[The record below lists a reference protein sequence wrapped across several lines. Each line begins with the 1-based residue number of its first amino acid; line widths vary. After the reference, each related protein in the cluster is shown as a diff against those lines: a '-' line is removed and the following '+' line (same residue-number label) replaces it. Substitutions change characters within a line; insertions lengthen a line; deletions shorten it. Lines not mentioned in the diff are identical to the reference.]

1 MMVAMFTAILVNGQT
16 YFWESFDAGQMPPEG
31 WSIDALAAQWS
42 VANSSAAGGLA
53 PEGKFSYVQQNTTTR
68 LISPVVDLTGL
79 TTVKF
84 SFRYFY
90 DWYSNPAPK
99 VGVATRSNNGSWNM
113 VWESTPTG
121 NVGPKQINLDINNT
135 DVGQAQFQVCVYL
148 AGNMYN
154 LDYFHVDDMLL
165 FNPLNNDAGLISL
178 SLTPAYFSSP
188 IDVEGTIMCFGNT
201 TINNAEMQWQL
212 NDGPVYTSYVGGLNL
227 TLQQSIDF
235 SCTDLLDAPI
245 GAHSL
250 KVWINKINGS
260 PDDFRGNDTLTKT
273 LYKICHVTSIRPV
286 FEEFT
291 SSTCGPCASFNSGF
305 VPWCTSHEE
314 DITLVKY
321 QMNWPGSGDPY
332 YTAEGGVRRT
342 YYGVSAVP
350 DLYCQ
355 GGNVATSMGEVQNAY
370 DMAIQE
376 IGMMKI
382 AATHHLDNHTI
393 TLNASILP
401 FTDIPGCRVHI
412 VVMEK
417 VTHNNARSN
426 GETDFHHVM
435 MKMVPNAEGTTV
447 DLTDRVP
454 FNVNET
460 VDLTGTNVEEWDDL
474 IVAVFVQHQASKKI
488 YQSAYS
494 VEDGI
499 FAAEA
504 RLASLVY
511 DDEPVPGFSPDTF
524 AYEIRLPT
532 GTTVI
537 PTIAAEPMDTNATVI
552 IIPAYELPGSGTV
565 DVFAENLTTHNTYT
579 VNFLVGG
586 VGTGAIPPPQVSIYP
601 NPARGILNI
610 RNARGAAL
618 QITSANG
625 TIVRTIPSFK
635 GNTIDINDLHPGL
648 YLLSIER
655 TDGSVIRKKVVV
667 Y

>member
-1 MMVAMFTAILVNGQT
+1 MMTMCAALMLHGQT
-16 YFWESFDAGQMPPEG
+16 FIWESFDAGQMPPPG
-31 WSIDALAAQWS
+31 WTIDALAAQWS

-53 PEGKFSYVQQNTTTR
+53 PEGKFSYVQQNTTSR
-68 LISPVVDLTGL
+68 LISPEVDLSGF

-135 DVGQAQFQVCVYL
+135 DVGQSQFQVCVYL

-154 LDYFHVDDMLL
+154 LDYFHVDDLLL

-178 SLTPAYFSSP
+178 SLTPTYFSTP
-188 IDVEGTIMCFGNT
+188 VDVEGTVMCFGNT

-212 NDGPVYTSYVGGLNL
+212 NNGPVYTSFVGGLNL

-245 GAHSL
+245 GQHYL
-250 KVWINKINGS
+250 KVWINKINGA

-273 LYKICHVTSIRPV
+273 LYKICHVAPIRPL

-291 SSTCGPCASFNSGF
+291 SSTCGPCASFNNGF
-305 VPWCTSHEE
+305 VPWCSTHEE
-314 DITLVKY
+314 DITLIKY

-350 DLYCQ
+350 DLFCQ

-382 AATHHLDNHTI
+382 ASTHHFDNQTI
-393 TLNASILP
+393 TVNANILP

-435 MKMVPNAEGTTV
+435 MKMVPGAEGTTV
-447 DLTDRVP
+447 DFIDRVP
-454 FNVNET
+454 FTVTET

-474 IVAVFVQHQASKKI
+474 IVAVFVQHQASKKV
-488 YQSAYS
+488 YQSTYS
-494 VEDGI
+494 VEDGVL
-499 FAAEA
+499 ATEA
-504 RLASLVY
+504 RLSSLSH
-511 DDEPVPGFSPDTF
+511 DSQPVTGFSPDAFT
-524 AYEIRLPT
+524 YEVRLPS
-532 GTTVI
+532 GTTSI
-537 PTIAAEPMDTNATVI
+537 PVVTAEPMDTNATVI
-552 IIPAYELPGSGTV
+552 IVPAYELPGSATV
-565 DVFAENLTTHNTYT
+565 DVFAEDLTTHNLYT
-579 VNFLVGG
+579 VNFLIGG
-586 VGTGAIPPPQVSIYP
+586 VGTGILQTTPVTIYP
-601 NPARGILNI
+601 NPARGILHI
-610 RNARGAAL
+610 QNASGAAI
-618 QITSANG
+618 QITSADGISIRSIASFHG
-625 TIVRTIPSFK
+625 TTL
-635 GNTIDINDLHPGL
+635 DINDLRPGL
-648 YLLSIER
+648 YLLNIER
-655 TDGSVIRKKVVV
+655 TDGSVVRKKVVV
-667 Y
+667 H